1 MVKKISFSLL
11 AILAILFSLMPFA
24 FYFYDIT
31 FGIINTKSLE
41 VLSNL
46 TWKITFHIHI
56 ISAGIA
62 LSIGWILFVPKIRNK
77 YMSFHKII
85 GNTYFI
91 SAIISSLASI
101 FISLY
106 DTGGKIQIIGF
117 TILGIIWFYTT
128 LMGFFYIKC
137 EEFKLHQKMTVFS
150 YSACFSG
157 VTLRIW
163 LPLLELIFDDFNT
176 TYATVAWLCW
186 IPNLIVAFIINNSLH
201 NKYVE

>member
-62 LSIGWILFVPKIRNK
+62 LSIGWIQFVPKIRNK

-101 FISLY
+101 FISFY
-106 DTGGKIQIIGF
+106 ATGGKIQIIRIYNIRNNLVLYHFDGLF
-117 TILGIIWFYTT
+117 
-128 LMGFFYIKC
+128 
-137 EEFKLHQKMTVFS
+137 LH
-150 YSACFSG
+150 
-157 VTLRIW
+157 
-163 LPLLELIFDDFNT
+163 
-176 TYATVAWLCW
+176 
-186 IPNLIVAFIINNSLH
+186 
-201 NKYVE
+201 

>member
-62 LSIGWILFVPKIRNK
+62 LSIGWIQFVPKIRNK

-101 FISLY
+101 FISFY
-106 DTGGKIQIIGF
+106 ATGGKIQIIGF
-117 TILGIIWFYTT
+117 TILGIIWFYTA

-163 LPLLELIFDDFNT
+163 LPLLELFFDDFNT

>member
-62 LSIGWILFVPKIRNK
+62 LSIGWIQFVPKIRNK

-101 FISLY
+101 FISFY
-106 DTGGKIQIIGF
+106 ATGGKIQIIEF